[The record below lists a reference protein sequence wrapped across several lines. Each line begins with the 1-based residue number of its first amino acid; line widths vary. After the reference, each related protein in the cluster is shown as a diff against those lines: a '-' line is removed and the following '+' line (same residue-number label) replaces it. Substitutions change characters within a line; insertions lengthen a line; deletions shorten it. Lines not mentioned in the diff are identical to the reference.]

1 MNTDCQVCQ
10 SPATETYILA
20 IDAKRVECPKCGIYS
35 ISEYVF
41 RDMPDGLWDQIK
53 SQLSLALRWKSDWG
67 DPAVLRDGQDVMSVL
82 AEYEG
87 AQPSSRGESG

>member
-1 MNTDCQVCQ
+1 MFFTTC
-10 SPATETYILA
+10 PMET
-20 IDAKRVECPKCGIYS
+20 GIK
-35 ISEYVF
+35 
-41 RDMPDGLWDQIK
+41 IK
-53 SQLSLALRWKSDWG
+53 SQQSLALKWKSDWG